1 MSAAGI
7 SISHSVDPDKLGTSH
22 ASRASLCCGSLKGTH
37 LNTRDII
44 SWLSACPVLEGETL
58 NLDYLPSHEGW
69 SLSTVRETVKTDILG
84 TSRALRE
91 IRVTRR
97 TSVADNAERLAVL
110 EQLEGLAAWAREHPP
125 DSLAAS
131 GPDIVSPSGPE
142 ADARPS
148 PGFRIRAVGLPQFS
162 SRNAS
167 GTEDL
172 SVTLTL
178 ME

>member
-1 MSAAGI
+1 M
-7 SISHSVDPDKLGTSH
+7 KTS
-22 ASRASLCCGSLKGTH
+22 
-37 LNTRDII
+37 DILT
-44 SWLSACPVLEGETL
+44 WLSACPILEGETL

-84 TSRALRE
+84 NSRALRE
-91 IRVTRR
+91 IKITRR
-97 TSVADNAERLAVL
+97 TSVQDNAERIAIL
-110 EQLEGLAAWAREHPP
+110 EQLEDLAAWTRENPP
-125 DSLAAS
+125 ESTA
-131 GPDIVSPSGPE
+131 
-142 ADARPS
+142 
-148 PGFRIRAVGLPQFS
+148 FHIRAVGLPQFS